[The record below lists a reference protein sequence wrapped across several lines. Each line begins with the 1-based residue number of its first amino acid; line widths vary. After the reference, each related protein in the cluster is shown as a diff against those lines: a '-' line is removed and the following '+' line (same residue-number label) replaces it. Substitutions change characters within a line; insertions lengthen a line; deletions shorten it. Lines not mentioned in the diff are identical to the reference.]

1 MLKKAA
7 VKECKDWD
15 KMLPYFLFAYREVPQ
30 SSTGFSPFELLYGRT
45 VNGPL
50 YVLRQT
56 WEVRDSQEESVISHI
71 LLVREKLSKMHKLA
85 KQTLLKAQ
93 TKQKQ
98 WYDQKAS
105 EREFAVGDGP
115 ATDRIK

>member
-15 KMLPYFLFAYREVPQ
+15 KMLPYFLFAYREVPH
-30 SSTGFSPFELLYGRT
+30 SSTGFSPFEL

-50 YVLRQT
+50 DVLRQT
-56 WEVRDSQEESVISHI
+56 WEESVISHI